1 MQLEKFLKYFIF
13 SYRNMPLLYS
23 RLLQIPFNQK
33 LANKQEKC
41 PSFLAIKKKA
51 N

>member
-1 MQLEKFLKYFIF
+1 ML
-13 SYRNMPLLYS
+13 LLYS
-23 RLLQIPFNQK
+23 RLLQIPFDQK

-41 PSFLAIKKKA
+41 PTFLAIKKKA